1 MTSLTEEQQER
12 LDIIQHKLKFIEQKP
27 TVAIVK
33 TLDAV
38 TLAADEMAGMV
49 AMAGGT
55 LIEGDE
61 QTLLALNPDV
71 VILMPDDMPIAQT
84 ITNLDVLLQ
93 LPGFTDLNAVKNNRL
108 YIVDG
113 ESFAEASAENMVDVV
128 ELLAEIIYPKQFI
141 FGYEGNGWIKFTL

>member
-33 TLDAV
+33 TLDAI

-61 QTLLALNPDV
+61 QTLIALNPEV
-71 VILMPDDMPIAQT
+71 IILMPDDMPIAQT

-93 LPGFTDLNAVKNNRL
+93 LPGFTNLNAVKNNRL

-113 ESFAEASAENMVDVV
+113 DAFAANSAENIVEVV

-141 FGYEGNGWIKFTL
+141 FGHEGNGWIKFTL